1 MNNAD
6 YQLRHSTLGR
16 HGSFW
21 GYQTDLKT
29 RDMLRELS
37 RTAAI
42 PSRLQHIDAGA
53 AYALGAQKILKEDL
67 VIGFQ
72 DGEFAVVGPDMQAYV
87 ADDISPGVYTMIR
100 DNAYIGQTNTLT
112 PRPHR
117 LSAMTQAQVTELSF
131 DVPELTAAGTWYL
144 IPKPADI
151 NPISLSTKK
160 PGVNL
165 AYGVDFF
172 TSTNFIIT
180 QLPPAE
186 YFESG
191 AIVVSVAEVSLE
203 SFESYVS
210 DSPRQKKSRKWV
222 NTYARRA
229 QSPELFR
236 RAAAEFCGLYVLSN
250 DDVLLNTSMLQDGT
264 YIYAFASAGVVH
276 IDYPHTPLAIATT
289 YPAGYVVCDKFE
301 LRNSRTHGAGFLIS
315 TGAPIDLSGLLGLP
329 LQLPSDGLVSYSYA
343 YVSQSL
349 KTHVRLYMAGTA
361 PDLQMM
367 WSSQMAHE
375 QRTDLFLSTQLG
387 HDNPVTFPS
396 GGSFPPVVDFASRL
410 RAFYGDRLTLLVVDG
425 LPDKFRF
432 ELHRFLNEH
441 SPVGTVI
448 LLADMDATVLGV
460 LSVAAPPGSNT
471 QPPAGTTLYDTE
483 PLP

>member
-6 YQLRHSTLGR
+6 YQLRHATLGR

-37 RTAAI
+37 RTASL

-53 AYALGAQKILKEDL
+53 AYALGARKILKEDL

-87 ADDISPGVYTMIR
+87 ADEISPGVYTLVR
-100 DNAYIGQTNTLT
+100 DNNYTGQTSMLT

-117 LSAMTQAQVTELSF
+117 LSTMTQEQVTALSS
-131 DVPELTAAGTWYL
+131 DVPELSTAGTWYL
-144 IPKPADI
+144 IPKPVDV
-151 NPISLSTKK
+151 NPIVLSTKK

-180 QLPPAE
+180 QLPPAD

-191 AIVVSVAEVSLE
+191 AIIASVAEVSLE

-222 NTYARRA
+222 NTFARRA

-236 RAAAEFCGLYVLSN
+236 RAAAEFCGLYVLPN
-250 DDVLLNTSMLQDGT
+250 DDVLLNAAMIQDGT
-264 YIYAFASAGVVH
+264 YIYAFANAGVVH
-276 IDYPHTPLAIATT
+276 IDYPHTPIAIGAT
-289 YPAGYVVCDKFE
+289 YPAGYVVCAEFE
-301 LRNSRTHGAGFLIS
+301 LRSERTHGVEFLVS
-315 TGAPIDLSGLLGLP
+315 SGVPIDLGGLFGLP
-329 LQLPSDGLVSYSYA
+329 LQLPADGFVEYSYT

-349 KTHVRLYMAGTA
+349 KTHVQLYMAGA
-361 PDLQMM
+361 LPDLQLM

-375 QRTDLFLSTQLG
+375 QRTGMFLSTYLG
-387 HDNPVTFPS
+387 HDNPATFPS
-396 GGSFPPVVDFASRL
+396 GGAFPPAVDFADRL
-410 RAFYGDRLTLLVVDG
+410 RLFYGDRLMLLVVDG

-432 ELHRFLNEH
+432 ELHRFVNEH
-441 SPVGTVI
+441 SPIGTVI
-448 LLADMDATVLGV
+448 LLADMDAPELTVMP
-460 LSVAAPPGSNT
+460 VAEPPPSNT
-471 QPPAGTTLYDTE
+471 QPPVGTTLYDTK